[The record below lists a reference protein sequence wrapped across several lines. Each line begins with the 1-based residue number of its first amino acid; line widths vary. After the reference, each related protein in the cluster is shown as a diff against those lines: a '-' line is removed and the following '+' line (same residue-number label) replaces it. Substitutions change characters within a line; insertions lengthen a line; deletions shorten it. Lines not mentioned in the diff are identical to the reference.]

1 MEKSILIFKCLAD
14 QSRINIIN
22 NLIETPMYVELL
34 AERLKLSPSTVSF
47 HLKKLEEA
55 GMVYSSKEQYY
66 VMYYINKEIFNLSL
80 LDLVK
85 TNASD
90 ESIQEEREEEYRKKV
105 VDSFFEYGK
114 LKSLPVQQKKRRIV
128 LEEIV
133 KNFEYDKLYMEKE
146 VNIIIADI
154 NDDFC
159 TIRRALISEK
169 LMERENGV
177 YKRINT

>member
-14 QSRINIIN
+14 KSRINIIN

-55 GMVYSSKEQYY
+55 GIVYSNKEQYY
-66 VMYYINKEIFNLSL
+66 VMYYIDKAILNLNL
-80 LDLVK
+80 LELVK
-85 TNASD
+85 INADD
-90 ESIQEEREEEYRKKV
+90 ESIQKEREEEYRKKV
-105 VDSFFEYGK
+105 IDSFFEYGK
-114 LKSLPVQQKKRRIV
+114 LKSLPVQQKKRKIV

-133 KNFEYDKLYMEKE
+133 KNFEQDKLYTEKE

-169 LMERENGV
+169 LMEREAGI
-177 YKRINT
+177 YKRI

>member
-1 MEKSILIFKCLAD
+1 
-14 QSRINIIN
+14 
-22 NLIETPMYVELL
+22 MYVELL

-55 GMVYSSKEQYY
+55 GMVYSNKEQYY

-105 VDSFFEYGK
+105 VDSFFQYGK

-133 KNFEYDKLYMEKE
+133 KNFEHDKLYMEKE

-177 YKRINT
+177 YKRTNT

>member
-1 MEKSILIFKCLAD
+1 
-14 QSRINIIN
+14 
-22 NLIETPMYVELL
+22 MYVELL

-55 GMVYSSKEQYY
+55 GIVYSNKEQYY
-66 VMYYINKEIFNLSL
+66 VMYYIDKAILNLNL
-80 LDLVK
+80 LELVK
-85 TNASD
+85 INADD
-90 ESIQEEREEEYRKKV
+90 ESIQKEREEEYRKKV
-105 VDSFFEYGK
+105 IDSFFEYGK
-114 LKSLPVQQKKRRIV
+114 LKSLPVQQKKRKIV

-133 KNFEYDKLYMEKE
+133 KNFEQDKLYTEKE

-169 LMERENGV
+169 LMEREAGI
-177 YKRINT
+177 YKRIQQSNNASSR